1 MPTPNRTKELPVAR
15 ARQIVT
21 LGIATAAVVAAV
33 TPPASA
39 ATTTIRRDSATGAA
53 YSGNVRASLLGTAT
67 VSTSIGSGSC
77 NESTMN
83 GSIASDGT
91 GLSVSSA
98 TFSSNGGG
106 ACTGTSTATITAQ
119 NLPWSGGNVT
129 YDAAHTGNRDAAVT
143 IANFRV
149 KAVVNIFGGITC
161 IYGGSLTANGF
172 NRDNPNRPVTSNDQA
187 QVGITNATVNKVSSG
202 SNFLCPGTASVT
214 ANYQLL
220 GETTAG
226 SGNFTQAL
234 YVTS

>member
-1 MPTPNRTKELPVAR
+1 MAR
-15 ARQIVT
+15 IRQFASV
-21 LGIATAAVVAAV
+21 GIAATAAVAIAV
-33 TPPASA
+33 PSASA

-53 YSGNVRASLLGTAT
+53 YSGNVRASLLGSAT

-77 NESTMN
+77 NESVMN
-83 GSIASDGT
+83 GSVSSNGT
-91 GLSVSSA
+91 GLSVSNA

-106 ACTGTSTATITAQ
+106 ACTGTTTATITAQ

-129 YDAAHTGNRDAAVT
+129 FDSAHTGNRDASVT

-161 IYGGSLTANGF
+161 IYGGSLTANGY
-172 NRDNPNRPVTSNDQA
+172 NRDNTHRPVTTNNQA

-214 ANYQLL
+214 ANYQLQ
-220 GETTAG
+220 GEVTAG
-226 SGNFTQAL
+226 GGNFTQAL